1 MVVSRQDGRLNQK
14 RRTRRALIEAAS
26 NLVRAGQQPSV
37 AEAAESALVSKA
49 TAYRYFP
56 TQQSLLL
63 EVGFEAMHPSARS
76 LLEGVPEDDPQ
87 ARFETVLR
95 AVHAY
100 MTSEEALFRTVMKV
114 TQERWLESA
123 DRAEQDPVVR
133 EGRRLE
139 HIDAVIEPLRNN
151 LDVEALARLRCGLA
165 LVFGIEPIV
174 ILKDVCGLDS
184 AEALEVLHW
193 VGKTLLAA
201 SKTSP
206 YVPVTHRQPISDSAR
221 FSRSER

>member
-1 MVVSRQDGRLNQK
+1 V
-14 RRTRRALIEAAS
+14 
-26 NLVRAGQQPSV
+26 
-37 AEAAESALVSKA
+37 
-49 TAYRYFP
+49 
-56 TQQSLLL
+56 

-76 LLEGVPEDDPQ
+76 LLEGAPEEDPQ

-95 AVHAY
+95 AVHGY
-100 MTSEEALFRTVMKV
+100 MTSEEALFRTMMKV

-123 DRAEQDPVVR
+123 HRAEQDPIVR

-139 HIDAVIEPLRNN
+139 HIDAVIEPLRNE
-151 LDVEALARLRCGLA
+151 LDSEALARLRCGLA

-184 AEALEVLHW
+184 TEALEVLQW
-193 VGKTLLAA
+193 VGKTLIAA

-206 YVPVTHRQPISDSAR
+206 YVPVTHRPPPGDSAR
-221 FSRSER
+221 YSRSKR